1 MMVAMCSRAN
11 SRRSSTRFSLS
22 GNASTRGAGPHAAA
36 RGLPIT
42 KLVLLEPPLDLDDEP
57 SKSSESSA
65 EPEPDLRAEVA
76 ELVAAGRRGDA
87 VEPFN
92 ASIGVPL
99 EMVAGMREAPYWPA
113 LEALAHTLIY
123 DMEITSS
130 LGADALAG
138 VTTPTL
144 VINSDWQRRAARRVG
159 ARGRGCAAGRAA
171 PQPPGRVARRP
182 CRGPR
187 PGADGVLQS
196 PFTLSICRSVWSIV
210 TSRFGY
216 AVRATAKIRRNGN
229 QVVPSGR
236 CG

>member
-1 MMVAMCSRAN
+1 MHRRAV
-11 SRRSSTRFSLS
+11 L
-22 GNASTRGAGPHAAA
+22 ALHAAA

-57 SKSSESSA
+57 SKSPESSA

-87 VEPFN
+87 VEHFN

-144 VINSDWQRRAARRVG
+144 VINSDGSDERLAAW
-159 ARGRGCAAGRAA
+159 ARGVAAALPAGQHRSLPGEWHGVPVEDLARALTEFFSH
-171 PQPPGRVARRP
+171 P
-182 CRGPR
+182 
-187 PGADGVLQS
+187 
-196 PFTLSICRSVWSIV
+196 
-210 TSRFGY
+210 SR
-216 AVRATAKIRRNGN
+216 
-229 QVVPSGR
+229 
-236 CG
+236 